1 MNARSIPGLTDEAGS
16 FRQETVRSPAL
27 REIFPAAS
35 PRRTL
40 LPLSAT
46 RLFLPSAPSGRRLL
60 RSAPCRASLCRLFAL
75 PPSADGPLCGCR
87 APRFSSRPRLHC
99 KHDSACAPLFNPP
112 PAGAAVPSSMFQGAT
127 SSEIFAMRFLWT
139 CSFFPATSG
148 FRMGR
153 KAFAAFPGKSLDFP
167 FRRLTFLKAVYI
179 RISRYR
185 VISKGR
191 HDGILSR
198 TSRRTHV
205 QGRNN
210 SRTGLPS
217 YLIHAGKKPV
227 RQARAFSF
235 LFTSSCRISR
245 FRQDP
250 CPAGTTDIQ
259 TLSPFGKDFP

>member
-16 FRQETVRSPAL
+16 FRQETGRSPAL

-46 RLFLPSAPSGRRLL
+46 RLFFALRHIIRARLL
-60 RSAPCRASLCRLFAL
+60 FRFAPCRAFLRLRVIAASL
-75 PPSADGPLCGCR
+75 PVGP
-87 APRFSSRPRLHC
+87 A
-99 KHDSACAPLFNPP
+99 SACALMLPALPIPSTPATQPRPAPLRPP
-112 PAGAAVPSSMFQGAT
+112 PSPVQSTAYAETIPKRLPKVQ
-127 SSEIFAMRFLWT
+127 L
-139 CSFFPATSG
+139 FPATSG

>member
-1 MNARSIPGLTDEAGS
+1 MNARFIPGLTDEAGS
-16 FRQETVRSPAL
+16 FRQDTGRFACAARNLSRSV
-27 REIFPAAS
+27 AAS
-35 PRRTL
+35 H
-40 LPLSAT
+40 A
-46 RLFLPSAPSGRRLL
+46 SAPFCDAAFFAFRPLRTTPSPFRPVPHITLPPLCFAALGRR
-60 RSAPCRASLCRLFAL
+60 ATV
-75 PPSADGPLCGCR
+75 R
-87 APRFSSRPRLHC
+87 APRFSSRPRLHR

-167 FRRLTFLKAVYI
+167 FRRLTFLKAAYI

>member
-1 MNARSIPGLTDEAGS
+1 MTKRSLSARTSNASS
-16 FRQETVRSPAL
+16 AL

-46 RLFLPSAPSGRRLL
+46 RLFFCPAPHHPGKTPFPFRPLPRFFAASRYRRFPARRPRFGLLAYAPRSSHPEHACNAPRPAPL
-60 RSAPCRASLCRLFAL
+60 RL
-75 PPSADGPLCGCR
+75 PPQTSAAPPSLVRSTTYSENIPKRLPKVQLFPPTLRATHGAQAFCG
-87 APRFSSRPRLHC
+87 L
-99 KHDSACAPLFNPP
+99 
-112 PAGAAVPSSMFQGAT
+112 
-127 SSEIFAMRFLWT
+127 
-139 CSFFPATSG
+139 
-148 FRMGR
+148 
-153 KAFAAFPGKSLDFP
+153 PGKSPDFP

-235 LFTSSCRISR
+235 LFTSSCRTSR
-245 FRQDP
+245 FGQEP
-250 CPAGTTDIQ
+250 CPAGTTAI
-259 TLSPFGKDFP
+259 